1 MRKLLIA
8 LVLLLVAATATSLAG
23 LGPFVVNRE
32 GEYRLVLFFSTPS
45 VVTRPGLRVVPAPL
59 VPGFGSLEVIDAR
72 WRHLASA
79 AREVAT
85 SDRERIVLDSF
96 VIWRVENPLVYWR
109 QFKAQDAEAEIQIN
123 QQIASE
129 LRAVVGKHTLAE
141 VLGEGRGA
149 LLREVTERARAKS
162 SELGIALRDVRINR
176 TELPRGTEENVT
188 ARMRSERERL
198 GRKYRAEGEADAR
211 RIRAQADRDATRI
224 VSEARAQAEAERALG
239 DAEAIRLVAEA
250 AALDPDFY
258 ETVRNLDAYRRTLG
272 ERTTLVLPPSHPFLR
287 ELQRGGRAD

>member
-1 MRKLLIA
+1 MRRLAFAL
-8 LVLLLVAATATSLAG
+8 LVLLAAAVGTSLAG
-23 LGPFVVNRE
+23 LGPFVVNQE

-45 VVTRPGLRVVPAPL
+45 VVTQPGLRMVPAPL
-59 VPGFGSLEVIDAR
+59 APGIGSLEVIDAR

-85 SDRERIVLDSF
+85 SDQERIVIDSF
-96 VIWRVENPLVYWR
+96 VMWKVKDPLVYWR

-123 QQIASE
+123 QQIAGE

-141 VLGEGRGA
+141 VLGSGRSA
-149 LLREVTERARAKS
+149 LLQEITESARTKA
-162 SELGIALRDVRINR
+162 SELGIELRDVRINR
-176 TELPRGTEENVT
+176 TELPRGTEENVN

-198 GRKYRAEGEADAR
+198 GRRYRAEGEAEAR
-211 RIRAQADRDATRI
+211 TIRAEADRDATVI
-224 VSEARAQAEAERALG
+224 VSEARGKAEAERALG

-258 ETVRNLDAYRRTLG
+258 DSLRTLDAYRRTLG
-272 ERTTLVLPPSHPFLR
+272 ERTTLLLPPSHPFLR
-287 ELQRGGRAD
+287 ELQSGGEKR